1 MKIKIKLSVQ
11 FTLIVFGLL
20 LFFAGLV
27 YYFSASSQHS
37 KFRDNLVDRARNTAI
52 LLIDVVE
59 VDSVLLK
66 KIHQSTISLQNEE
79 IVLTDS
85 ALRVV
90 YSNKPEYLSEKVLK
104 QNIPVSDK
112 SYFMIAEKDGVCY
125 KHIYNDQSWY
135 VYVMAFDNSRKEYL
149 RELLDVLFWSI
160 LISTFF
166 SVYLSYLFSNR
177 AIKPISRL
185 INSIRTINSSKL
197 NNRLD
202 EGNRQDEIAQLAIA
216 FNEMLSNLEISFQN
230 QADFVSNASHELR
243 TPLTI
248 MNVEAEYLLSRNR
261 TKEEYKAHISELI
274 GDIRKLNALLNSLL
288 ELAHLNR
295 DINIQRSP
303 VRIDEVIYNS
313 IHQVKSRFQDRK
325 ILLKINYPETD
336 NDLLVHGNAGL
347 LTIAFNNLIENACK
361 FSDGEVVTEFLI
373 SENFIEIIVSDSG
386 IGIPADQIR
395 AIFTPFKR
403 ASNVKYKSGFGIGLS
418 LVAKILEVHD
428 ATCEV
433 TSSENKGTQFRLRF
447 SRRSNIK

>member
-1 MKIKIKLSVQ
+1 MEIKIKLSVQ

-20 LFFAGLV
+20 LFFASLV
-27 YYFSASSQHS
+27 YYFSSTTQHS
-37 KFRDNLVDRARNTAI
+37 KFRDNLVDRAKNTAI
-52 LLIDVVE
+52 LLINVVE

-85 ALRVV
+85 AMRVV
-90 YSNKPEYLSEKVLK
+90 YSNKPDYLSEKILK
-104 QNIPVSDK
+104 QNIPQSDK

-125 KHIYNDQSWY
+125 KHKYNNQTWY
-135 VYVMAFDNSRKEYL
+135 VYVMAFDYSRKEYL
-149 RELLDVLFWSI
+149 RELMDILFWSI
-160 LISTFF
+160 LISTFL

-177 AIKPISRL
+177 AIKPISLL
-185 INSIRTINSSKL
+185 INSIKNINSSKL
-197 NNRLD
+197 SSRLD
-202 EGNRQDEIAQLAIA
+202 EGNRKDEIAQLAIA

-248 MNVEAEYLLSRNR
+248 MNVESDYLLSRDR
-261 TKEEYKAHISELI
+261 SPEEYKSHISGLI

-295 DINIQRSP
+295 DINIQRAP
-303 VRIDEVIYNS
+303 IRIDEVIYNS

-325 ILLKINYPETD
+325 ILLKINYPEAE
-336 NDLLVHGNAGL
+336 NDLLVNGNAGL

-373 SENFIEIIVSDSG
+373 SEKYIEIIVSDNG
-386 IGIPADQIR
+386 IGIPADQIKV
-395 AIFTPFKR
+395 IFIAFKR

-428 ATCEV
+428 ASCEV
-433 TSSENKGTQFRLRF
+433 KSSENKGTQFKLRF
-447 SRRSNIK
+447 NRTQTG